1 MITKNIYFKTDRLL
15 FANGYERIV
24 HGGRG
29 DYMELKKEQICIPL
43 RSKFN
48 AILPSRITNNESFYY
63 YYLVPFGRDEKIYWQ
78 CMTVNYADYKIGYYY
93 ISPKLLMNF
102 SSNELF

>member
-1 MITKNIYFKTDRLL
+1 MVQRNIYFKKDGLW
-15 FANGYERIV
+15 FALGYERIV

-29 DYMELKKEQICIPL
+29 DYMELTKEQICIPL

-48 AILPSRITNNESFYY
+48 AILPSKITNENFYY
-63 YYLVPFGRDEKIYWQ
+63 YWLEPFGRDEKVYWQ

-93 ISPKLLMNF
+93 ISPKLLKPF
-102 SSNELF
+102 LGKELF